1 MLLVVDGMSGADRK
15 KAEVVAVNPDPERVL
30 AAVSYVIFTAQ
41 RKSKKPT
48 QYDVVKSL
56 FLADRTH
63 LNKYG
68 RLVSSD
74 RYVAMKHGPV
84 PTTAYNVLKN
94 DGPTLKRY
102 ELDHLPWN
110 SEAGD
115 GGKIYYSD
123 PDISSVDEVLSPSDK
138 VAIEDAVSTVLSL
151 SFGQIRRLT
160 HDDPAYIDAWEDESE
175 RKQFPMSLGLLF
187 ESPNFERA
195 RELSDMSKL

>member
-1 MLLVVDGMSGADRK
+1 MSSADRK
-15 KAEVVAVNPDPERVL
+15 KAEIVNVNPDLERVL
-30 AAVSYVIFTAQ
+30 ASVCYVIFTAQ
-41 RKSKKPT
+41 QKSIKPT

-56 FLADRTH
+56 FLADRAH

-84 PTTAYNVLKN
+84 PSTAYNVLKN
-94 DGPTLKRY
+94 DRNTLKKY
-102 ELDHLPWN
+102 ELANLPWE

-115 GGKIYYSD
+115 GGKFYYSNAD
-123 PDISSVDEVLSPSDK
+123 VGFVDDVLSPSDK
-138 VAIEDAVSTVLSL
+138 VAIEAAVSTVLSL

-160 HDDPAYIDAWEDESE
+160 HEDPAYIDAWEDESE

-187 ESPNFERA
+187 ENPNFERA
-195 RELSDMSKL
+195 RELSDLSKF